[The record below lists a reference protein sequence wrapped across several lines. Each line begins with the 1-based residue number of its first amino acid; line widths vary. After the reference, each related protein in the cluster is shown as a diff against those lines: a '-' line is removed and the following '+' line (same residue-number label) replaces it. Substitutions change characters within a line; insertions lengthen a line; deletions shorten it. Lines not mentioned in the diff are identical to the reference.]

1 MTNGSNPTVRT
12 IYFDTR
18 PRDPSPRMQARLNN
32 ERDNRHQRRRLNN
45 QQPPR
50 DSANTRDTNVN
61 PYRNQEGG
69 ASSSWN
75 AGFVLTRRLEHET
88 LEMLA
93 IPGEVALVLTRRL
106 KPNTGGGWSG
116 NRRN

>member
-1 MTNGSNPTVRT
+1 
-12 IYFDTR
+12 
-18 PRDPSPRMQARLNN
+18 MQARLNN
-32 ERDNRHQRRRLNN
+32 ERENRHQRRRLNN
-45 QQPPR
+45 QQPNR
-50 DSANTRDTNVN
+50 NDSANAANSNVN

-75 AGFVLTRRLEHET
+75 SALVLTRRLEHET

-93 IPGEVALVLTRRL
+93 IPGEVTLVLTRRL
-106 KPNTGGGWSG
+106 KPDTGGGWSG